1 MNDTLLWYTT
11 RGAGAVSL
19 LLLSAVVALGVLTA
33 VRFEAAGWPRFLTAA
48 FHRNLS
54 LTALVFLA
62 LHVVTAVTDPFAHLG
77 WAVALIPFTSW
88 YRTLWVGLG
97 TIAVELLV
105 AIGVTT
111 LLRRWLGHGVWRAVH
126 WLAYAAWPVA
136 FVHGIGAGTDAGS
149 DWMIAVD
156 FLSAGAVL
164 TAVVGRMLGPR
175 PDRMADHRARFRA
188 TVSPHPDRPPPGGE
202 GDGRGGR
209 ELTEMPR

>member
-62 LHVVTAVTDPFAHLG
+62 LHVVTAVTDPFANLG

-105 AIGVTT
+105 AIAVTT
-111 LLRRWLGHGVWRAVH
+111 LLRRWLGHGAWRAVH

-136 FVHGIGAGTDAGS
+136 FAHGIGAGTDAGS

-164 TAVVGRMLGPR
+164 TAVVGRVLGPR
-175 PDRMADHRARFRA
+175 PDPMADHRARFRT
-188 TVSPHPDRPPPGGE
+188 TVSPHPNPPPPGG
-202 GDGRGGR
+202 R
-209 ELTEMPR
+209 EFREVPR